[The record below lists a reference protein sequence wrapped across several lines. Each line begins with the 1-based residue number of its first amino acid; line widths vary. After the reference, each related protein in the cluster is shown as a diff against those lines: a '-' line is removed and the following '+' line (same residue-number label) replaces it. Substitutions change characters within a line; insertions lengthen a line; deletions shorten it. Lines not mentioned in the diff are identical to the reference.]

1 MIEKVGIIGAG
12 AMGRGIAQVAAS
24 AGCDVVLYDLDKGVL
39 INAQESLQKILNRQV
54 VKGRMTDQE
63 VKGILGRIHTSN
75 NLNSLVDSEIIIEA
89 IVERMDIKKK
99 VFNDLESLVSNT
111 CIIASNTSSLSIT
124 ELASSCSVPGRIIGI
139 HFFNPAALM
148 KLVEI
153 IPCVHTSGE
162 TYDISKK
169 CIDSWGKITVRAED
183 SPGFIV
189 NKVARPFY
197 SEALKIYEEKI
208 ADATTIDWA
217 MTSLGGFKM
226 GPFTLMDYIGHDV
239 NYKVTSSVWE
249 AFYYDDRY
257 KPSFVQKRLVQAGLL
272 GRKSGEGFY
281 NYKEGVEEIKPN
293 TNEAQ
298 GEYIKNRILY
308 MLINEAADTVFKGIC
323 SSEDVEVAMKYGV
336 NYPKG
341 LLAWGEAIGYNEVV
355 LSLDRLYDRYHEERY
370 RVSPYLRDRVSI
382 Y

>member
-1 MIEKVGIIGAG
+1 
-12 AMGRGIAQVAAS
+12 
-24 AGCDVVLYDLDKGVL
+24 
-39 INAQESLQKILNRQV
+39 
-54 VKGRMTDQE
+54 MTDKE
-63 VKGILGRIHTSN
+63 VKAIMGRIHTSN
-75 NLNSLVDSEIIIEA
+75 NLNALIDSEIIIEA
-89 IVERMDIKKK
+89 IGERMYIKKK
-99 VFNDLESLVSNT
+99 VVSDLESLVSKT

-124 ELASSCSVPGRIIGI
+124 ELASSCSVPERIIGI

-153 IPCVHTSGE
+153 IPCVHTSDE
-162 TYDISKK
+162 TYDISKG
-169 CIDSWGKITVRAED
+169 CIDSWGKKTVRAED

-208 ADATTIDWA
+208 ADAATIDWA

-257 KPSFVQKRLVQAGLL
+257 KPSFVQKRLVQAGRL
-272 GRKSGEGFY
+272 GRKSGKGFY
-281 NYKEGVEEIKPN
+281 NYGEDSEESKPN

-323 SSEDVEVAMKYGV
+323 SAEDVEVAMKYGV

-341 LLAWGEAIGYNEVV
+341 LLEWGEEVGYKEIV
-355 LSLDRLYDRYHEERY
+355 LSIDRLYDRYHEERY
-370 RVSPYLRDRVSI
+370 RVSPYLRDRVSFF
-382 Y
+382 